1 VSGWADPAP
10 DRPAVLAVRGLTKC
24 FGSTRA
30 LADVTF
36 DLAAGEALALMGAN
50 GAGKST
56 LVKILCGVHGAD
68 AGSISIRGT
77 AAAFASPGQARAHG
91 IVAVHQSIADVGVPT
106 LSVADNLLLDRVCAV
121 RAPVWMGG
129 RRSRRAAAA
138 IAAGIGLQIDLSRTL
153 ETLSLA
159 ERQLVAIAR
168 AVAHDPAVLILDE
181 PTASLSA
188 PESERL
194 FAVLDRLK
202 SRGVAL
208 LYISHRTGDL
218 RRIADRVVVLR
229 DGRVA
234 GRFERP
240 LDLGAA
246 LGAMVGRA
254 VGDAAPRRPLPAAEP
269 VLRLS
274 QARLAPE
281 AAAFDLVAQAG
292 EVVAVTGPVGAGKS
306 TLAGAIFGLRPLAAG
321 RMEFDGRP
329 WRPRSARDAIRHGV
343 FMAGE
348 DRWRTTFF
356 PATVPFAHIAGTI
369 GFPFLDRWSRTGL
382 VARAAER
389 RAAHAGIAAFGIR
402 ARGPGD
408 LPSALSGGNQQK
420 VVLAR
425 WHAEPARLLLL
436 DEPFQGIDLGARDDI
451 VRAIR
456 SAARDRATIVFVNDL
471 EEALAI
477 GDRVLVMAERAVVGV
492 AADLAETGTTALGD
506 TPSFCSAETPP
517 CHRPP
522 TLRP

>member
-1 VSGWADPAP
+1 M
-10 DRPAVLAVRGLTKC
+10 LAVRGLTKC
-24 FGSTRA
+24 FGPTQA

-36 DLAAGEALALMGAN
+36 DLAAGEAIALMGAN

-56 LVKILCGVHGAD
+56 LVKILCGVRGAD
-68 AGSISIRGT
+68 AGSITLGGRT
-77 AAAFASPGQARAHG
+77 VAFASPGEARAHG
-91 IVAVHQSIADVGVPT
+91 IVAVHQSIADIGVPT
-106 LSVADNLLLDRVCAV
+106 LSVADNLLLDRVCAA
-121 RAPVWMGG
+121 RAPVWVAG

-138 IAAGIGLQIDLSRTL
+138 TAAGIGLEIDLSRRL

-159 ERQLVAIAR
+159 ERQLIAIAR
-168 AVAHDPAVLILDE
+168 AVAREPVVLILDE

-188 PESERL
+188 PESEQL
-194 FAVLDRLK
+194 FAVLDQLK
-202 SRGVAL
+202 GRGVAL
-208 LYISHRTGDL
+208 LYISHKTSDL

-246 LGAMVGRA
+246 LHAMVGRA
-254 VGDAAPRRPLPAAEP
+254 VGDAAPRRPVPAAEP
-269 VLRLS
+269 VLCLS
-274 QARLAPE
+274 QIRLAPE
-281 AAAFDLVAQAG
+281 TAPFDLAAQVG
-292 EVVAVTGPVGAGKS
+292 EVLAVTGPVGAGKS
-306 TLAGAIFGLRPLAAG
+306 TLAGAIFGLWPLAAG
-321 RMEFDGRP
+321 RMELDGRP
-329 WRPRSARDAIRHGV
+329 WRPRSPRDAIRNGV

-348 DRWRTTFF
+348 DRRRTTFF

-369 GFPFLDRWSRTGL
+369 GFPFLGRWSRTGL
-382 VARAAER
+382 VARAVER
-389 RAAHAGIAAFGIR
+389 RAAEGGIAAFGIR

-408 LPSALSGGNQQK
+408 LPSKLSGGNQQK

-456 SAARDRATIVFVNDL
+456 SASRDRATIVFVNDL

-477 GDRVLVMAERAVVGV
+477 GDRVVVMAERAVVGD
-492 AADLAETGTTALGD
+492 AADLAEAGAPASGD
-506 TPSFCSAETPP
+506 SQSF
-517 CHRPP
+517 
-522 TLRP
+522 

>member
-1 VSGWADPAP
+1 M
-10 DRPAVLAVRGLTKC
+10 LAVRGLTKC

-56 LVKILCGVHGAD
+56 LVKILCGGHGAD

-91 IVAVHQSIADVGVPT
+91 IVAVHQAIADVGVPT
-106 LSVADNLLLDRVCAV
+106 LSVADNLLLDRVCAA
-121 RAPVWMGG
+121 RAPVWVGH

-138 IAAGIGLQIDLSRTL
+138 VAAGVGLEIDLSRTL
-153 ETLSLA
+153 GTLSLA

-181 PTASLSA
+181 PTASLSG

-202 SRGVAL
+202 SRSVAL

-234 GRFERP
+234 GRFEQP

-246 LGAMVGRA
+246 LHAMVGRA
-254 VGDAAPRRPLPAAEP
+254 VGQAAPRSPVPAIGTI
-269 VLRLS
+269 LRLS

-281 AAAFDLVAQAG
+281 AAPFDLVAQAG

-306 TLAGAIFGLRPLAAG
+306 TLAGAIFGLWPLAEG
-321 RMEFDGRP
+321 RMELDGQP
-329 WRPRSARDAIRHGV
+329 WRPRSPRDAIRNGV

-369 GFPFLDRWSRTGL
+369 GFPFLGRWSRTGL
-382 VARAAER
+382 VAPAVER
-389 RAAHAGIAAFGIR
+389 RAAEGGIAAFGIR

-456 SAARDRATIVFVNDL
+456 SASRDRATIVFVNDL
-471 EEALAI
+471 EEALAV
-477 GDRVLVMAERAVVGV
+477 GDRVVVMAGRAAVGE
-492 AADLAETGTTALGD
+492 AADLAEAGATASGD
-506 TPSFCSAETPP
+506 SQSFCPAETPP

-522 TLRP
+522 TPRP

>member
-1 VSGWADPAP
+1 VSGNVEPASGG
-10 DRPAVLAVRGLTKC
+10 RAAVALAVRGLTKS

-30 LADVTF
+30 LADVSF

-68 AGSISIRGT
+68 TGSITVGGT
-77 AAAFASPGQARAHG
+77 AVTFASPGQARAHG
-91 IVAVHQSIADVGVPT
+91 IVAVHQSVADIGVPT
-106 LSVADNLLLDRVCAV
+106 LSVAANLLLDSVCTGH
-121 RAPVWMGG
+121 APVWVGG
-129 RRSRRAAAA
+129 RGSRRAAAA
-138 IAAGIGLQIDLSRTL
+138 IAAGIGLDLDLSRTL
-153 ETLSLA
+153 GTLSLA

-188 PESERL
+188 PEAERL
-194 FAVLDRLK
+194 FTILDRLK
-202 SRGVAL
+202 SRDVAL

-218 RRIADRVVVLR
+218 RRIADRIVVLR

-234 GRFERP
+234 GRFGRP

-246 LGAMVGRA
+246 LHAMLGRA
-254 VGDAAPRRPLPAAEP
+254 VGQATPHRPRPETAP

-274 QARLAPE
+274 RTRLAPG
-281 AAAFDLVAQAG
+281 ATPFDLIVHAG
-292 EVVAVTGPVGAGKS
+292 EVLAVTGPVGAGKS
-306 TLAGAIFGLRPLAAG
+306 TLAGALFGLWPLAAG
-321 RMEFDGRP
+321 DMEFAGRP
-329 WRPRSARDAIRHGV
+329 WRPRSPRDAIRNGV
-343 FMAGE
+343 FLAGE

-369 GFPFLDRWSRTGL
+369 SFPFLDRWSRTGL

-389 RAAHAGIAAFGIR
+389 RAAAARIAEFGIR
-402 ARGPGD
+402 TRGPGD

-436 DEPFQGIDLGARDDI
+436 DEPFQGIDVGARDDI

-456 SAARDRATIVFVNDL
+456 SAARERATIVFVNDF
-471 EEALAI
+471 EEALAV
-477 GDRVLVMAERAVVGV
+477 GDRVVSMAEHAVVEE
-492 AADLAETGTTALGD
+492 AADFAEPGTAAAGD
-506 TPSFCSAETPP
+506 PHPLRPAEAPP

-522 TLRP
+522 RP